1 MPEAF
6 KNLINPGTV
15 REIGAQL
22 ARVWPAFE
30 RKRFE
35 RLALNGLET
44 LEFKARAQ
52 HVCNALEATLPDDF
66 ERAAGVLEKSLAPVG
81 TRRSTKGRMPPCLK

>member
-22 ARVWPAFE
+22 TRAWPAFD

-35 RLALNGLET
+35 RLALNTLET

-52 HVCNALEATLPDDF
+52 HVCNALEATLPDEF
-66 ERAAGVLEKSLAPVG
+66 ERRSAHAAARSRP
-81 TRRSTKGRMPPCLK
+81 TRRPTPV